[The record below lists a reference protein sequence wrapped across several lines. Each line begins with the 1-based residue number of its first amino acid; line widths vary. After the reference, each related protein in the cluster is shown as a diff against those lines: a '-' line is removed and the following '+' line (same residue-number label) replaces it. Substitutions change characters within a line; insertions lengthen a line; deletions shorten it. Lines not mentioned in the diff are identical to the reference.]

1 MKDLKHLIYFEDLL
15 QEAHNDLVA
24 QAQKEGMKC
33 IGYMCE
39 NVPEPLLNLPG
50 CFSARLRAP
59 RTGSIDVGTYYLTS
73 FLCEYSRAILERALE
88 GGYNFLDAVI
98 TPDGC
103 TMLNRCVENMDVLQ
117 ALGKDKEGFFIDYM
131 EIPMKADYNGLNLYV
146 VQCKN
151 HILKPLAENYG
162 IDISDAAIRK
172 AVAEHNK
179 LC

>member
-15 QEAHNDLVA
+15 QEAHNDLIR
-24 QAQKEGMKC
+24 QAQEEGKKC

-88 GGYNFLDAVI
+88 GGYNFLDGMV

-103 TMLNRCVENMDVLQ
+103 TMLNRCVENMELLK
-117 ALGKDKEGFFIDYM
+117 AAGKDKENFFWDYM

-146 VQCKN
+146 LQCK
-151 HILKPLAENYG
+151 YTQ
-162 IDISDAAIRK
+162 AAG
-172 AVAEHNK
+172 
-179 LC
+179 